1 MPTDAF
7 TFTHE
12 GETHT
17 LPPASDSSRKV
28 PGWVIQDALMN
39 PSSYPDQMR
48 LALYA
53 LEASDADPAAREAL
67 REMPGDEMLEVIE
80 SWMGESSRS
89 SRSSASTGE
98 QSSTT
103 VEAD

>member
-1 MPTDAF
+1 MPQDGF
-7 TFTHE
+7 TFKHGRKTYK
-12 GETHT
+12 
-17 LPPASDSSRKV
+17 LPPASESTRKV

-53 LEASDADPAAREAL
+53 LEASDADSAARDAL

-89 SRSSASTGE
+89 SQSSASTGE
-98 QSSTT
+98 RSSTT